1 MKKYVLTAAAIFGL
15 SFGALADTL
24 AVWDFNSNPNDGLTA
39 TGTLISTNGAATASL
54 VGIAGDPLFNDAAQG
69 TLGISSDPAT
79 SDDSAWRI
87 INFPA
92 QGTNNLTAGAE
103 FRVNTT
109 GFENI
114 TLSWDQSS
122 AGASSKYYR
131 VLYSVDNGVTFVP
144 KDVVTNPSINATW
157 NNPVTNISF
166 VSIPAANNNTNFIV
180 RILSEFQNTAT
191 GSGTV
196 GYATVSGTAYSTTAA
211 FRLDMVTFSGSPG
224 SGEVNIL
231 TNPAPSQV
239 VAIGQPASFSVV
251 AGGGSTAIGY
261 QWRIGGTAI
270 PGATSPTYSIASAQ
284 LSDAGNY
291 TVVVTN
297 SINSVTS
304 SVAVLTVR
312 TPLNLA
318 WTGLSGATWDSAT
331 VSWVNT
337 NTLADVAYTGGDH
350 VTFGTQGIFSS
361 TVSLAETLFPSSI
374 TVDADFD
381 YLLRTDTDGKLS
393 GSTGIRKRGTG
404 TLQLDTDNTHTGA
417 TVIEAGTLQVGVANA
432 RGSLGTGP
440 VTNNSALVFNRSDT
454 NTIANNITGSGTITN
469 IGKGIILTGTNVYN
483 GDISVLSGSLILS
496 GNQTINSSNVRVDAQ
511 LPGVSAPTIF
521 GISGGIT
528 TSPTT
533 VMTTYGSSLLGD
545 FRVTFKS
552 TSGTNVWNGPIF
564 LSGVTNEGGNNQFQ
578 VDNVGTDL
586 TINGDVTGI
595 DGFGGPGAVT
605 LRGVGTGTMGGKI
618 TIPGVVNKTD
628 AGTWTIKST
637 GNSWGLTTIGV
648 GTLKLG
654 INDALPTNLTILM
667 GQTGVAVAVLDLA
680 GFNQQISVIQDNTG
694 GTTRVTNSST
704 VSDST
709 LTLTGASG
717 LFSGVIANGAT
728 RKTGLTISGGT
739 LTLGGNNTYSGETV
753 INGTLTLTGNGQIPN
768 STVISVG
775 AGSTLDVTTRAD
787 SALFLAS
794 GQKLK
799 GDGAFNILGNLA
811 SDATIELK
819 INKSGATLTS
829 DSIQGVSQ
837 LTYGGTLNL
846 LLSGDPLTAGD
857 NIKLFTATSYL
868 GAFTTINPA
877 TPGAGLLWDTSTLTT
892 DGTLRVAGSGAPSVT
907 ATFKSGSNVVFS
919 GTGGTAN
926 ATYYVLSST
935 NIAAPVATW
944 TPVQTNQF
952 DANGNFSVTNAIAPN
967 VPQNFY
973 LLQVP

>member
-1 MKKYVLTAAAIFGL
+1 MKKYLLTALAVFGL
-15 SFGALADTL
+15 SLGASADTL
-24 AVWDFNSNPNDGLTA
+24 AVWDFNSNPSDGLTA
-39 TGTLISTNGAATASL
+39 TGTLISTNGAGTASL
-54 VGIAGDPLFNDAAQG
+54 VGIAGDPLFNDSQQG
-69 TLGISSDPAT
+69 TQGISSDPAT
-79 SDDSAWRI
+79 SDDSAWRL

-92 QGTNNLTAGAE
+92 QGTSNLTAGAE

-114 TLSWDQSS
+114 TLQWDQSS

-131 VLYSVDNGVTFVP
+131 VLYSTDNGVTFVP
-144 KDVVTNPSINATW
+144 KDVVINPVINATW
-157 NNPVTNISF
+157 SNPVTNISF
-166 VSIPAANNNTNFIV
+166 ISIPAANNNTNFIV
-180 RILSEFQNTAT
+180 RILSEFQSTAT

-196 GYATVSGTAYSTTAA
+196 GYATVSGVAYNTTAA

-251 AGGGSTAIGY
+251 AGGGSTTIGY
-261 QWRIGGTAI
+261 QWRIDGSAI
-270 PGATSPTYSIASAQ
+270 PGATSSTYSIASAQ
-284 LSDAGNY
+284 LSDAGDY

-297 SINSVTS
+297 AVNSVTS
-304 SVAVLTVR
+304 SVSVLTVR

-318 WTGLSGATWDSAT
+318 WTGLSGATWDTST

-350 VTFGTQGIFSS
+350 VRFDSQGISS
-361 TVSLAETLFPSSI
+361 PTVSLAETLLPSSI

-417 TVIEAGTLQVGVANA
+417 TVIEAGTVQVGVANA

-440 VTNNSALVFNRSDT
+440 VTNNGALVFNRPDT
-454 NTIANNITGSGTITN
+454 NTIPNNMTGSGTITN

-483 GDISVLSGSLILS
+483 GDITVLSGSLILN

-511 LPGVSAPTIF
+511 LSGVSAPTIF

-533 VMTTYGSSLLGD
+533 VLTTYGSSLLGD
-545 FRVTFKS
+545 FRTTLKS

-564 LSGVTNEGGNNQFQ
+564 LSGLTNNGGNNQFQ

-595 DGFGGPGAVT
+595 DGFGGTGAVT

-637 GNSWGLTTIGV
+637 GNSWGGTTIGV

-654 INDALPTNLTILM
+654 INDALPTSITLLM
-667 GQTGVAVAVLDLA
+667 GQTGTALAALDLT
-680 GFNQQISVIQDNTG
+680 GFNQQISAIQDNTG

-709 LTLTGASG
+709 LTITGASG

-728 RKTGLTISGGT
+728 RKISLTISGGSWS
-739 LTLGGNNTYSGETV
+739 LGGNNTYSGETV
-753 INGTLTLTGNGQIPN
+753 INGSLTLSGNGLIQN
-768 STVISVG
+768 SEVISLG
-775 AGSTLDVTTRAD
+775 AGSTLDVSTRVD
-787 SALFLAS
+787 GALYLPPT
-794 GQKLK
+794 QKLK
-799 GDGAFNILGNLA
+799 GDGAFNIVGNL
-811 SDATIELK
+811 SGDGTIELK
-819 INKSGATLTS
+819 INKSGATITS
-829 DSIQGVSQ
+829 DSIQGVNQ

-846 LLSGDPLTAGD
+846 VLSGNSLSGGD
-857 NIKLFTATSYL
+857 SIQLFTATTYG
-868 GAFTTINPA
+868 GAFANIVPA
-877 TPGAGLLWDTSTLTT
+877 TPGPGTTWDTSTLTT
-892 DGTLRVAGSGAPSVT
+892 DGTLRVIGSGAPSVT
-907 ATFKSGSNVVFS
+907 TISQSGTNVIFS

-926 ATYYVLSST
+926 ANYYVLSST

-952 DANGNFSVTNAIAPN
+952 DASGNFSVTNAIVPG

-973 LLQVP
+973 MLQIP